1 MTRASLWYW
10 GWAVTVGVAA
20 CLAAPPTG
28 PVDEAAAASDAAFVH
43 AWTLILRVDSG
54 PDSGAIVIA
63 QTDTDQLAAGVSEY
77 RARARLWTVL
87 DGAPADSELT
97 LDLTLADG
105 RLGWRLTR
113 DATPVAWGR
122 TALLLLQRLRRTE
135 RSQWL
140 PPARGGGRATWNGRD
155 VPVDFAALA
164 DIPMPEQPLVDP
176 TPAGSVTLHARGI
189 VSLRVDDC
197 SALDAAT
204 FGVLRELHL
213 VAEFGVPSR
222 FVGRPGRCSLSLL
235 RALAAAGNTI
245 ESHSRHHW
253 LPPRDFAQFYLET
266 VGAARDLR
274 MLGFEPHVFI
284 QPGSWNRGEF
294 YLNSPTKLQGP
305 AGMLL
310 RRVYVATE
318 AYAYAGT
325 NMGLPP
331 PGPIGPAAR
340 VLRTLTPADIELHV
354 RRAAAAGSWIQFM
367 WHSADIPADSLRP
380 RLAVIAAL
388 RDSGLV
394 EVMPFYRALHA
405 AAPSPVIAP

>member
-1 MTRASLWYW
+1 MPSSRTLLRAPREYRDTVTRASLWYW

-54 PDSGAIVIA
+54 PDSGAIVIV

-204 FGVLRELHL
+204 FGV
-213 VAEFGVPSR
+213 PSR

-266 VGAARDLR
+266 
-274 MLGFEPHVFI
+274 
-284 QPGSWNRGEF
+284 
-294 YLNSPTKLQGP
+294 
-305 AGMLL
+305 
-310 RRVYVATE
+310 
-318 AYAYAGT
+318 
-325 NMGLPP
+325 
-331 PGPIGPAAR
+331 
-340 VLRTLTPADIELHV
+340 
-354 RRAAAAGSWIQFM
+354 
-367 WHSADIPADSLRP
+367 
-380 RLAVIAAL
+380 
-388 RDSGLV
+388 
-394 EVMPFYRALHA
+394 
-405 AAPSPVIAP
+405 